1 MMTAPTCSKLYISG
15 IYLTPTPPREKKY
28 AGGVI
33 FWRSSSRQT
42 ANKSNRSESERVKAN
57 SLHRGYSGNYGDI
70 PGQHDNQPRQPE
82 KNDSPF
88 RRGWGCKTS
97 KSLNRFSDVHH
108 TKQTQRHEK
117 GGLIGGFLKKTQII
131 LHIFHII
138 INLVRCMQGTPLI
151 PRTFSSCC
159 ITFRAVPLSCCF
171 YCPYAISP
179 DMPYVQQKVVIG
191 RL

>member
-1 MMTAPTCSKLYISG
+1 MTAPTCSKLYILG

-28 AGGVI
+28 TGGVI

-42 ANKSNRSESERVKAN
+42 VNKSNRSESERVKAN
-57 SLHRGYSGNYGDI
+57 SPYQGYRGGYGDI
-70 PGQHDNQPRQPE
+70 PGQHDNQRRQPE
-82 KNDSPF
+82 KNNSPF

-97 KSLNRFSDVHH
+97 KSLNRFSDARH
-108 TKQTQRHEK
+108 TEQTQRHEK
-117 GGLIGGFLKKTQII
+117 GGLIGGLFKTNKLI
-131 LHIFHII
+131 LHIFHIV
-138 INLVRCMQGTPLI
+138 INQIRGLQGTPLI

>member
-42 ANKSNRSESERVKAN
+42 ANKSNRSESKRVKAN
-57 SLHRGYSGNYGDI
+57 SLYRGYTRTA
-70 PGQHDNQPRQPE
+70 RQSTPPAR
-82 KNDSPF
+82 KSNSPF
-88 RRGWGCKTS
+88 RRGWRCKTS
-97 KSLNRFSDVHH
+97 KSLNRFSDARHI
-108 TKQTQRHEK
+108 KQTQRHEK
-117 GGLIGGFLKKTQII
+117 GGLIGGLFKIQKII
-131 LHIFHII
+131 LHIFHIV
-138 INLVRCMQGTPLI
+138 INQIRGLQGTPLI